1 MKLISTILLFSI
13 LLFSCKEVGEKGM
26 IKDIKKLEENKSFSH
41 SDTLINS
48 YLNFVKLYPDNPNAI
63 KFLFKAAESN
73 VKAKRN
79 AKGAQ
84 LYEQLATIYMD
95 KDELASESLI
105 RAGLNYESLNDIVN
119 AKRVYNEFLKRYP
132 KHERAAD
139 IKKNIE
145 IMGLSVDEMMKRIF
159 SADSTRA
166 N

>member
-1 MKLISTILLFSI
+1 
-13 LLFSCKEVGEKGM
+13 M

-79 AKGAQ
+79 AKGAK

-105 RAGLNYESLNDIVN
+105 RAGLNY
-119 AKRVYNEFLKRYP
+119 
-132 KHERAAD
+132 
-139 IKKNIE
+139 
-145 IMGLSVDEMMKRIF
+145 
-159 SADSTRA
+159 
-166 N
+166 